1 MINPNTALSQSFCRD
16 WETDGLADAVRPLV
30 MRSIMTSLSMFI
42 MTVAIKTV
50 SAAEYD
56 LIVVGG
62 GMAGLMTARAAS
74 ELYRMRV
81 LVVEQGTICG
91 QGATAAAKQGHVYVP
106 SGSMQVDMSTLSL
119 SNRLRAASLRIYRE
133 MTAAGYD
140 VGLLEAG
147 HANILTGT
155 LSGWDLAG
163 WEMWAGFVFLRLSNL
178 SPRLIDSSELAAQN
192 LTGRGALW
200 NAGSAMVTP
209 CRALAA
215 ARSYVESR
223 GSVVREGAAIT
234 GATHNGTHHAV
245 TLADG
250 TVERARALVL
260 ALGTYHD
267 AFVATHLSVCAAS
280 SPRVG
285 GVAGQIAIYEVPAL
299 PPSPGVFVYSPGSAI
314 PMTFPSFQSR
324 HLSKCPWVPS
334 YV

>member
-1 MINPNTALSQSFCRD
+1 
-16 WETDGLADAVRPLV
+16 
-30 MRSIMTSLSMFI
+30 MRFTMTSLSVSI
-42 MTVAIKTV
+42 MTVAIRTV
-50 SAAEYD
+50 FAGEYD

-106 SGSMQVDMSTLSL
+106 SGSMQVDATTLSL
-119 SNRLRAASLRIYRE
+119 SNRLRAASLRIYSE
-133 MTAAGYD
+133 MSAAGYD
-140 VGLLEAG
+140 VGLLQAG

-178 SPRLIDSSELAAQN
+178 SPRLIDSSELAAHS

-250 TVERARALVL
+250 SVERARALVL
-260 ALGTYHD
+260 ALGTHHD
-267 AFVATHLSVCAAS
+267 AFVATHLSMCAAS

-299 PPSPGVFVYSPGSAI
+299 LPSPGVFVYSPGSAI
-314 PMTFPSFQSR
+314 PVTFPSFQSR

>member
-1 MINPNTALSQSFCRD
+1 
-16 WETDGLADAVRPLV
+16 
-30 MRSIMTSLSMFI
+30 
-42 MTVAIKTV
+42 
-50 SAAEYD
+50 
-56 LIVVGG
+56 
-62 GMAGLMTARAAS
+62 
-74 ELYRMRV
+74 
-81 LVVEQGTICG
+81 
-91 QGATAAAKQGHVYVP
+91 
-106 SGSMQVDMSTLSL
+106 
-119 SNRLRAASLRIYRE
+119 
-133 MTAAGYD
+133 
-140 VGLLEAG
+140 
-147 HANILTGT
+147 
-155 LSGWDLAG
+155 
-163 WEMWAGFVFLRLSNL
+163 
-178 SPRLIDSSELAAQN
+178 
-192 LTGRGALW
+192 
-200 NAGSAMVTP
+200 MVTP